1 MVPPKNA
8 KNSSGPG
15 FKSTR
20 SGSGA
25 KAPSQKSSPRAN
37 SLQQHLNEWVQ
48 KTKKLEETLNTE
60 RKIRENERKENT
72 RNYEKVQS
80 LLCEKGQLNSQLAK
94 MREGILGER
103 AATAKKYREAQ
114 ETFEKRQEER
124 TKAEA
129 LRHQFA
135 LDRSSQWEIE
145 LKNEVHNLRGNNA
158 ALKLEREELR
168 DRIAE
173 QKRELDIL
181 RDQITGYRRERDI
194 LRDRIAQ
201 HQREQDTRPVEISN
215 PIPKL
220 ENIPIN
226 LFDLENTWIKAEQLS
241 DGEFD
246 SPMPDIVDFQALH
259 NKSFHYTHDD
269 DLVDPERTLI

>member
-1 MVPPKNA
+1 MAPPKST

-15 FKSTR
+15 FKSTG

-25 KAPSQKSSPRAN
+25 KATSQAN

-103 AATAKKYREAQ
+103 AATAKRYREAQ

-124 TKAEA
+124 MKAEA

-145 LKNEVHNLRGNNA
+145 LKNEVHNLRSNNS
-158 ALKLEREELR
+158 ALKSEREELR

-173 QKRELDIL
+173 QKRELDVL

-194 LRDRIAQ
+194 LQNRIAEQ
-201 HQREQDTRPVEISN
+201 QCEQDTRLVEIAS

-220 ENIPIN
+220 ENIPID

-241 DGEFD
+241 AGEFD

-259 NKSFHYTHDD
+259 NKSFIYTHDD
-269 DLVDPERTLI
+269 DLVDPGKSLI

>member
-1 MVPPKNA
+1 MILTGN
-8 KNSSGPG
+8 
-15 FKSTR
+15 T
-20 SGSGA
+20 
-25 KAPSQKSSPRAN
+25 SPRAN

-60 RKIRENERKENT
+60 RKIRETERKENT

-80 LLCEKGQLNSQLAK
+80 LLCEKGQLNSQLAQ
-94 MREGILGER
+94 MREGIIGER
-103 AATAKKYREAQ
+103 AATAKNYQEAQ
-114 ETFEKRQEER
+114 KTLEKRQEER
-124 TKAEA
+124 IKAEG

-145 LKNEVHNLRGNNA
+145 LKNEVHNLRSNNV
-158 ALKLEREELR
+158 ALKSEREELR
-168 DRIAE
+168 DRIVE

-181 RDQITGYRRERDI
+181 RDQIAGYRREMDI
-194 LRDRIAQ
+194 LRNRIAEQ
-201 HQREQDTRPVEISN
+201 QRKKDTRLVEITN

-220 ENIPIN
+220 ENIPID

-246 SPMPDIVDFQALH
+246 SPMPDIVDFQALR
-259 NKSFHYTHDD
+259 N
-269 DLVDPERTLI
+269 E